1 MQQAASGAERRVER
15 ILSRVRAEAGL
26 RDLLIFGLGRIWLV
40 LLELC
45 ALAYRA
51 LNRPVSG
58 RSAVRRPGHR
68 PLDRVTGSTND
79 RTAEEA

>member
-45 ALAYRA
+45 ALAYRT

-58 RSAVRRPGHR
+58 RSAVRKPGH
-68 PLDRVTGSTND
+68 RVTGSTKD
-79 RTAEEA
+79 RTVEET